1 MALNF
6 EPHTMNTTT
15 HLANQNI
22 LEWESRLQHIDA
34 MAARANEL
42 HGKAPAGSEE
52 HQKLAEI
59 RTYREQLSQH
69 LENAQQAS
77 PTGAPHASHPE
88 GGVESALEATGLQ
101 LERILGSVLGVDAP
115 RRRKMD
121 QVD

>member
-6 EPHTMNTTT
+6 EPHTMNTMT

-42 HGKAPAGSEE
+42 HGKAPAGSQE
-52 HQKLAEI
+52 HQTLAEI

-69 LENAQQAS
+69 LENAQQA
-77 PTGAPHASHPE
+77 PTTEAPHASHPE
-88 GGVESALEATGLQ
+88 GGLESALEATGLQ

-115 RRRKMD
+115 RRRKID